1 MYYILAESG
10 DLSSE
15 NFQMAKKVI
24 TKWVDWAK
32 DYVFVDERPV
42 TDAQGYYLNAAG
54 QRILGGTNAQVA
66 TTPAPGE
73 FWIPGSQEWQGQPDK
88 WNGFSSFTNN
98 PNFHVVTKDPAQD
111 TGVLGSYIKAL
122 TFFAAGTQAE
132 SGVLSAKGQEAKD
145 MAEKLLN
152 TAWDYNDG
160 VGIVT
165 EEVRKD
171 YFRFFAKEIYI
182 PANWT
187 GTFGQGNTIPG
198 TTGVPSDPAKGGN
211 GVYISYADLRP
222 AIKQDPAWAYLDN
235 LYKTS
240 YNPTTKK
247 WENGAPT
254 FTYHRFWSQV
264 DMATAYGE
272 YDRLL
277 GNAGGPVVQVPAA
290 PAGLTAAAG
299 SEQAVLNWNAV
310 SGAASYTVKRAEV
323 NGGPYTSVAT
333 GVTGSTFT
341 NTGLTNGK
349 TYYYVVT
356 AVNTAGESAPSA
368 QASATPQ
375 AGTSVP
381 GVLTLTGTAGNNQA
395 VLAWTASTGAASYK
409 VQRSVASGAYADL
422 AADLT
427 ALTYTDATAV
437 NGTTYNYRVV
447 AVNASGQTLS
457 NVVTVTP
464 TAPPVTTGALEV
476 QYRNGG
482 SGTSGN
488 AVTPQ
493 FNIKNTGTT
502 AVDLSQVKLR
512 YYFTKDSASD
522 LSFWCDYAQ
531 VGSANVE
538 AHFVTVDP
546 AKGTADT
553 YLEIGFKSGAGSLA
567 AGAET
572 GIIQGRFSKNNWTN
586 FDQTNDYSFDATK
599 TAFSAWNKVTAYIGG
614 VNAWGIEP

>member
-1 MYYILAESG
+1 MY
-10 DLSSE
+10 SS
-15 NFQMAKKVI
+15 
-24 TKWVDWAK
+24 
-32 DYVFVDERPV
+32 DERPV
-42 TDAQGYYLNAAG
+42 TDAEGYYLNAAG

-132 SGVLSAKGQEAKD
+132 GGVLSTKGQEAKD

-198 TTGVPSDPAKGGN
+198 TASVPSDPAKGGN
-211 GVYISYADLRP
+211 GVYIGYSDLRP

-277 GNAGGPVVQVPAA
+277 GDAGSPGVQVPGA

-299 SEQAVLNWNAV
+299 SEQVVLNWTA
-310 SGAASYTVKRAEV
+310 STGDASYTVKRAEV

-341 NTGLTNGK
+341 DTGLTNGQ

-368 QASATPQ
+368 QVSASPQ
-375 AGTSVP
+375 AGTSIP
-381 GVLTLTGTAGNNQA
+381 GVLTLTGTAGTNQA
-395 VLAWTASTGAASYK
+395 VLTWTASTGAVSYK
-409 VQRSVASGAYADL
+409 VQRSVAGGTYADM
-422 AADLT
+422 ATGLT

-437 NGTTYNYRVV
+437 NGTEYNYRVV

-464 TAPPVTTGALEV
+464 TSPPVTTGALEV
-476 QYRNGG
+476 Q
-482 SGTSGN
+482 
-488 AVTPQ
+488 
-493 FNIKNTGTT
+493 
-502 AVDLSQVKLR
+502 
-512 YYFTKDSASD
+512 
-522 LSFWCDYAQ
+522 W
-531 VGSANVE
+531 
-538 AHFVTVDP
+538 
-546 AKGTADT
+546 
-553 YLEIGFKSGAGSLA
+553 
-567 AGAET
+567 
-572 GIIQGRFSKNNWTN
+572 
-586 FDQTNDYSFDATK
+586 
-599 TAFSAWNKVTAYIGG
+599 
-614 VNAWGIEP
+614 

>member
-422 AADLT
+422 AAGLT